1 VNELVASPYAGTA
14 ARIRSWML
22 SVIAG
27 EPEWVPPEL
36 VKKLRLVESVL
47 PFLCRMLHISDIRSF
62 ADLLPEGDEEAG
74 RLLELVHAWSAE
86 MLAGSPAGAAPGGT
100 PGADSQ

>member
-1 VNELVASPYAGTA
+1 VNEPVASPYAGTA

-22 SVIAG
+22 SGIAG

-36 VKKLRLVESVL
+36 VKSVL